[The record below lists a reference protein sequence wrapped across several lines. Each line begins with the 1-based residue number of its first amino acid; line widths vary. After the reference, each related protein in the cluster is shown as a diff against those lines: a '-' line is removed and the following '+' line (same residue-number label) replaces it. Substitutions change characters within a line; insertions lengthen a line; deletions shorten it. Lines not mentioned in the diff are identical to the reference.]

1 MKIVAEKNKRL
12 EFDKA
17 GFFII
22 LLDRDKGKIILEHYL
37 NVEKGKM
44 LATGK
49 LNKIIEG
56 SDAEEICHTVI
67 NQGLV
72 SRLEHAAYL
81 GRELQKAEIALKN
94 KLPYEQEEEL

>member
-1 MKIVAEKNKRL
+1 MKVVAEKNKRL
-12 EFDKA
+12 EFDKS
-17 GFFII
+17 GFFVII
-22 LLDRDKGKIILEHYL
+22 VDQKKGKIVLEHYL
-37 NVEKGKM
+37 NVEKGKV

-56 SDAEEICHTVI
+56 KDAEEICHTVI

-81 GRELQKAEIALKN
+81 GRELQKAEISLKN
-94 KLPYEQEEEL
+94 KLAYEQE